1 MTRIKDLETIDI
13 KEIEENDNLFDQL
26 NINNSNRRSL
36 NVIGQAD
43 RVKSNGV
50 DMLLNFIASSFP
62 NEQKTNSRLKITL
75 SIILSVILI
84 ELVASTILIV
94 WNIGKG
100 TFKYDE
106 WTIRLFITGIFA
118 EIVGIVRI
126 IVNSLFPKEDRK
138 LYLEFI
144 DKCVHDNQKE
154 NNNIN
159 HA

>member
-36 NVIGQAD
+36 NVIGQGD

-84 ELVASTILIV
+84 ALVASTILIV
-94 WNIGKG
+94 WNIG
-100 TFKYDE
+100 
-106 WTIRLFITGIFA
+106 
-118 EIVGIVRI
+118 
-126 IVNSLFPKEDRK
+126 
-138 LYLEFI
+138 
-144 DKCVHDNQKE
+144 
-154 NNNIN
+154 
-159 HA
+159 

>member
-84 ELVASTILIV
+84 ALVASTILIV

-106 WTIRLFITGIFA
+106 WTIRLFITGI
-118 EIVGIVRI
+118 
-126 IVNSLFPKEDRK
+126 
-138 LYLEFI
+138 
-144 DKCVHDNQKE
+144 
-154 NNNIN
+154 
-159 HA
+159 